1 MARLTDSV
9 NRLAST
15 QKPLADKRK
24 RPNKNKI
31 VSQVTGYIAAPA
43 LDFWLTGGISVV
55 VMALL
60 LLVYAF
66 SEPSAAN
73 MTAVISQAIVLQA
86 VINWPHFMGAY
97 ALLYRPLQNIKK
109 YPFSTLFVPMALLVC
124 LVVAL
129 ISAPVSGAADW
140 GVNQDIAYILWL
152 VAAFYLAWHY
162 TGQAWGMMA
171 TFSRL
176 SGLVLST
183 WQRLLLRSGLRLLLI
198 WHVVWGAQ
206 DLPATWL
213 GTIKFYIPLLLQC
226 LTIVCVLSFVVGLVI
241 WCTIRSQLGRWPDR
255 RVLVAWLAIYLWYWV
270 LLLMPAAY
278 VLVQLSHALQYL
290 AFPLRMQVNQAAIAA
305 NMSPLPAKQRSSFL
319 GMTIGYYFA
328 LVCAGVLVFY
338 LPMVLFPGEQPY
350 GLAVMLASI
359 VSIHH
364 YFVDGCIWKIS
375 HPEVRRSLFWHLPG
389 QKVS

>member
-1 MARLTDSV
+1 MAHLSDSV
-9 NRLAST
+9 NKAASRQT
-15 QKPLADKRK
+15 LPAGKRK

-31 VSQVTGYIAAPA
+31 VSQMTGYIASPA

-55 VMALL
+55 VMGL
-60 LLVYAF
+60 LLVVYAS

-73 MTAVISQAIVLQA
+73 ITAVISQAIVLQA

-97 ALLYRPLQNIKK
+97 ALLYRPLQNVKT
-109 YPFSTLFVPMALLVC
+109 YPFSTLFVPVALLVY
-124 LVVAL
+124 LVIAL
-129 ISAPVSGAADW
+129 ITGPVSGAGW
-140 GVNQDIAYILWL
+140 GVNQDLAYVLWL

-176 SGLVLST
+176 SGLILST
-183 WQRLLLRSGLRLLLI
+183 GQRLLLRSGLRLLLI

-206 DLPATWL
+206 DLPVAWL
-213 GTIKFYIPLLLQC
+213 GAMRSYLPLLLQC
-226 LTIVCVLSFVVGLVI
+226 LTIVCVLSFLIGLVI
-241 WCTIRSQLGRWPDR
+241 WCKIRSQLGHWPDR
-255 RVLVAWLAIYLWYWV
+255 RVLIAWLAIYLWYWV

-305 NMSPLPAKQRSSFL
+305 NVPHLPAKQRSSLL
-319 GMTIGYYFA
+319 GATIGYYCTLVFA
-328 LVCAGVLVFY
+328 GMLIFY
-338 LPMVLFPGEQPY
+338 LPVILFPSQQPY
-350 GLAVMLASI
+350 GLAVVLASI

-375 HPEVRRSLFWHLPG
+375 HPDVRRNLFWHLPV
-389 QKVS
+389 QKVN